1 MFSTQSLQ
9 KQGLT
14 PKHRLRQLVA
24 GGDLRRSGVNWEEET
39 MRIASIAASL
49 ALAAGLIA
57 SSFTTPSLAAS
68 DNPVTT
74 TAPAQLKKKVA
85 RPLKPTW
92 EQCFDMSVNR
102 GFNHDS
108 EEWHQSIV
116 DCMDGKI

>member
-1 MFSTQSLQ
+1 M
-9 KQGLT
+9 
-14 PKHRLRQLVA
+14 RLV
-24 GGDLRRSGVNWEEET
+24 
-39 MRIASIAASL
+39 SIAVSL
-49 ALAAGLIA
+49 ALAVGLTA
-57 SSFTTPSLAAS
+57 PSFTTPSLAAS
-68 DNPVTT
+68 DNPATA

-116 DCMDGKI
+116 DCLDGKIPL

>member
-1 MFSTQSLQ
+1 M
-9 KQGLT
+9 
-14 PKHRLRQLVA
+14 RLV
-24 GGDLRRSGVNWEEET
+24 
-39 MRIASIAASL
+39 SIAASL
-49 ALAAGLIA
+49 ALAVGLTA
-57 SSFTTPSLAAS
+57 PSFTTPSFAAS
-68 DNPVTT
+68 DNSATA

-116 DCMDGKI
+116 DCLDGKIPL

>member
-1 MFSTQSLQ
+1 
-9 KQGLT
+9 
-14 PKHRLRQLVA
+14 
-24 GGDLRRSGVNWEEET
+24 

-49 ALAAGLIA
+49 ALAAGLTA
-57 SSFTTPSLAAS
+57 PSFTTPSLAAL

-108 EEWHQSIV
+108 EEWHQSIL
-116 DCMDGKI
+116 DCLDGKIPL

>member
-1 MFSTQSLQ
+1 
-9 KQGLT
+9 
-14 PKHRLRQLVA
+14 
-24 GGDLRRSGVNWEEET
+24 
-39 MRIASIAASL
+39 MRIASIAAGL
-49 ALAAGLIA
+49 VLVAALTAPG
-57 SSFTTPSLAAS
+57 FTTPSLAAS
-68 DNPVTT
+68 DNPVNT

-116 DCMDGKI
+116 DCLDGKIPL

>member
-1 MFSTQSLQ
+1 
-9 KQGLT
+9 
-14 PKHRLRQLVA
+14 
-24 GGDLRRSGVNWEEET
+24 

-116 DCMDGKI
+116 DCLDGKILL